1 MARIA
6 RALGPALC
14 TRVVCI
20 GASVLPLLET
30 EPDVLG
36 SLRTTRDVD
45 AITLT
50 ASYWRKVE
58 LEQALLTLGFR
69 QVTEPTTHADRWRAP
84 DDTVFD
90 LVSCGD
96 HTGGTGNDADR
107 WVIAHAGTVDL
118 PPLVQH
124 ASAVGLL
131 LLKCAAFRDRGAQ
144 WPRESKD
151 LADIA
156 TLLATRPEIVQEV
169 RDAPAEIHA
178 VLADHCA
185 ALVGDKR
192 IVEAVRGHM
201 DDRDPLI
208 DDVAE
213 TVLARLREMSLRRDG

>member
-1 MARIA
+1 
-6 RALGPALC
+6 
-14 TRVVCI
+14 
-20 GASVLPLLET
+20 
-30 EPDVLG
+30 VLG
-36 SLRTTRDVD
+36 SLRPTRDVD
-45 AITLT
+45 AVTLT

-58 LEQALLTLGFR
+58 LDQELLTLGFR
-69 QVTEPTTHADRWRAP
+69 QVTRPATHADRWRAP

-107 WVIAHAGTVDL
+107 WVIAHASTVDL

-131 LLKCAAFRDRGAQ
+131 LLKCAAFRDRGAR

-156 TLLATRPEIVQEV
+156 TLLATRPQIAQEM
-169 RDAPAEIHA
+169 RDAPADIDV

-185 ALVGDKR
+185 SLVGDKR
-192 IVEAVRGHM
+192 VVEAVRRHI
-201 DDRDPLI
+201 DDREPLI
-208 DDVAE
+208 DDVADI
-213 TVLARLREMSLRRDG
+213 VLARLREMSLRPDG